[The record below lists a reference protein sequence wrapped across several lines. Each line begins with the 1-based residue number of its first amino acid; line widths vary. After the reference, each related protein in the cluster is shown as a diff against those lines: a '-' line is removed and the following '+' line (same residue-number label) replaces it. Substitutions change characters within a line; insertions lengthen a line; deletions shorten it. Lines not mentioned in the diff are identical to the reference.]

1 MKILSKLLVLGA
13 ALAASTSCAYA
24 DTLGAGAIGV
34 GPAPNGQA
42 IIHWTSTGIYYN
54 PAGDAVVN
62 EANGSLT
69 SYLGA
74 AVGVN
79 GFQFSS
85 VSSAT
90 PVEVYFTTNGTDTLD
105 YYLTSLTVVLDDTA
119 TLVLDGTGYFV
130 DSAYANTAANLEITA
145 SDNGVTN
152 YETTSAIA
160 ATPEPGSLML
170 LGTGLLS
177 AAGIAR
183 KKFASK
189 LS

>member
-1 MKILSKLLVLGA
+1 MKILSKLFVLGA
-13 ALAASTSCAYA
+13 ALAVSTSFAYA

-54 PAGDAVVN
+54 PFGNAVANV
-62 EANGSLT
+62 ANGSLA

-74 AVGVN
+74 SVGVN
-79 GFQFSS
+79 GFLFSS
-85 VSSAT
+85 VSAAT
-90 PVEVYFTTNGTDTLD
+90 PVEVYFTTNGTDTLE
-105 YYLTSLTVVLDDTA
+105 YFLTSLTVVTDTSS

-130 DSAYANTAANLEITA
+130 DSAYDNTAANLEITA
-145 SDNGVTN
+145 SSNGVTN

-160 ATPEPGSLML
+160 PTPEPGSLML